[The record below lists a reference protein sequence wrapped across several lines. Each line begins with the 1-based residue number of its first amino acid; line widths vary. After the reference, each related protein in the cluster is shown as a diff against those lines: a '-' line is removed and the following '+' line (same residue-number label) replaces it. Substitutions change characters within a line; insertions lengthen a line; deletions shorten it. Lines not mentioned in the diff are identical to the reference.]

1 MKDLGPLPEKKLFI
15 QAENHKRVKFRVRE
29 ECLGDEK
36 TKTIERD
43 QGEMREMLHG
53 PYIKKSQF
61 LDRSRGVE
69 SYRE

>member
-1 MKDLGPLPEKKLFI
+1 M
-15 QAENHKRVKFRVRE
+15 KFRVRE
-29 ECLGDEK
+29 ECLGGEK

-43 QGEMREMLHG
+43 QEEMREMLHG